1 MINTFIAVTGV
12 NLLTARSIL
21 MITIALILMFLAI
34 KKGYEPY
41 LLLPISFGMLL
52 SNMPFNPGE
61 SLMDPGG
68 LLYNL
73 YQGIKLGLYPPLIF
87 LAIGTMIDF
96 GPLIANPSCMLLG
109 AAAQFGIFVA
119 FWGALALG
127 LSPNEA
133 ASIGIIG
140 GADGP
145 TAIYLTTKL
154 APHLLGAVAVAAYS
168 YMALV
173 PIIQPPV
180 MRLLTTKKE
189 RLVKMEQ
196 LRKVSKREK
205 ILFPIVTTILVLV
218 LVPQSAPLVGMLMF
232 GNLIK
237 ESGVVPNLAE
247 HAKNAMLYVITI
259 FLGVT
264 VGASA
269 SADSFLNITTLKIL
283 SLGLVAFAFGT
294 AGGVLLGKVFY
305 ILSKGKV
312 NPLIGAAGVSAIPMS
327 ARIVQKVGAE
337 EDPTNFL
344 LMHAMAPNVAGS
356 IGSAVVAGTLLQL
369 FK

>member
-1 MINTFIAVTGV
+1 MLSAHSIFMIAISLV
-12 NLLTARSIL
+12 L
-21 MITIALILMFLAI
+21 MYLAI

-52 SNMPFNPGE
+52 TNMPFNPGE
-61 SLMDPGG
+61 GLMDSGG

-127 LSPNEA
+127 LTPNEA

-205 ILFPIVTTILVLV
+205 ILFP
-218 LVPQSAPLVGMLMF
+218 
-232 GNLIK
+232 
-237 ESGVVPNLAE
+237 
-247 HAKNAMLYVITI
+247 
-259 FLGVT
+259 
-264 VGASA
+264 
-269 SADSFLNITTLKIL
+269 
-283 SLGLVAFAFGT
+283 
-294 AGGVLLGKVFY
+294 
-305 ILSKGKV
+305 
-312 NPLIGAAGVSAIPMS
+312 
-327 ARIVQKVGAE
+327 
-337 EDPTNFL
+337 
-344 LMHAMAPNVAGS
+344 
-356 IGSAVVAGTLLQL
+356 
-369 FK
+369 